1 MKTITMSDEVY
12 EFLKSCQEELKTQD
26 NRSAANPIFGF
37 REIMECS
44 TADGYAD
51 EGIVFVHE
59 GDVIC
64 KNDYSIKDM
73 SYITSLVDYIIDY
86 IMPEKILKFIKI
98 HGVNLE
104 DAISNIN
111 ENNFEENI
119 EKIKKYLI
127 VIIEEG
133 KDSLSFILEDI
144 DIDVVPFQKIHKMYE
159 SSISLFESDM
169 KAHLDSNKHNMNDG
183 TYTYVYS
190 NWRTPKITKLRD
202 ILLNDLNFEEK

>member
-26 NRSAANPIFGF
+26 NRSTANPIFGF

-51 EGIVFVHE
+51 DGVVFVHE

-64 KNDYSIKDM
+64 KNDYSKDDNA
-73 SYITSLVDYIIDY
+73 YITPLINFIIEYISI
-86 IMPEKILKFIKI
+86 EKILKFIEI
-98 HGVNLE
+98 NDHNSEE
-104 DAISNIN
+104 DISNIN
-111 ENNFEENI
+111 ENNFEDNI
-119 EKIKKYLI
+119 DEVKKKLI
-127 VIIEEG
+127 PIIE
-133 KDSLSFILEDI
+133 DTWSDLEDL
-144 DIDVVPFQKIHKMYE
+144 DIDSVPFQRIHKMYE

-169 KAHLDSNKHNMNDG
+169 KAHLDSNKHNMDDS

-202 ILLNDLNFEEK
+202 VLLNDLNFEEI